1 MEKGK
6 ILEAIKDYMILEEET
21 SLRYPFL
28 KKWDELT
35 HNEKQGILAVAES
48 DETEEIYQALSVVV
62 GLN

>member
-1 MEKGK
+1 
-6 ILEAIKDYMILEEET
+6 MIFEEET